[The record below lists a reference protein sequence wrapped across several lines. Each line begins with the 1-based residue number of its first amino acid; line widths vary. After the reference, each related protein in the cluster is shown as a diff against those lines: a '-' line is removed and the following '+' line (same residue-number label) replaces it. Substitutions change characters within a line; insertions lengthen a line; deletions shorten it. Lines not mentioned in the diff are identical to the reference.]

1 MASQD
6 SSDFRGLVDC
16 LFFPENVFDSLGSP
30 SSREGFPAAAAETA
44 SDATGTGATAGSAS
58 ASVSA
63 PARAPA
69 LNPRG
74 VASNVQQQKGTR
86 SRGGGRTATGAPAS
100 KRQRTEKGRGA
111 AGDAKTDNET
121 NSTSSDAGGDSDNPD
136 EREENRKERNRRHA
150 RETRLRKKNYMH
162 SLQQQLEAMTQ
173 ERNALEKEINDKMNA
188 ETGQHSCW
196 VKSLRSA
203 LALRAAG
210 CSDVDQWRK
219 FVDEEIVLV
228 HPITPY
234 RSYRTGDVVSN
245 RCVLMGIPDIVQ
257 DASSLLVALAALCK
271 TGVHDSER
279 KIKVQVRFA
288 LDDEALHFSEEGLM
302 CPFEM
307 KSVNLEA
314 LGLRTEVAKNGL
326 LRAQFNEEVKV
337 KHLELSFDPISF
349 WRQMQHASTGLGSQ
363 IASGQDLLMAPNT
376 LEQAL
381 SHSGDARVVTEAS
394 RPFRITHVNEAWTEL
409 CGFTQEE
416 AEGQTLRCLQGEDT
430 DANTVAQLVED
441 CADGKASSMEVTNY
455 DKAGKKF
462 RNFLQVYP
470 LSSNEGGEGEIS
482 HMLGVLK
489 PLGPKH

>member
-1 MASQD
+1 MASQE

-16 LFFPENVFDSLGSP
+16 LFFPENVFEGIGSP
-30 SSREGFPAAAAETA
+30 SSGSVAPQAAAMGAAAAGAA
-44 SDATGTGATAGSAS
+44 SSAS
-58 ASVSA
+58 ASASA
-63 PARAPA
+63 PAPGMHGAA
-69 LNPRG
+69 G
-74 VASNVQQQKGTR
+74 AHEKSTR
-86 SRGGGRTATGAPAS
+86 SRGGGRTATAAPAS
-100 KRQRTEKGRGA
+100 KRQRMEKPGAGA
-111 AGDAKTDNET
+111 AGDTMTDKET
-121 NSTSSDAGGDSDNPD
+121 ASTSSDGGGGDSDNPD

-162 SLQQQLEAMTQ
+162 SLQQQLEAMTE

-188 ETGQHSCW
+188 ETGQHSRW
-196 VKSLRSA
+196 VKTVRCA

-210 CSDVDQWRK
+210 CPDVDQWRK
-219 FVDEEIVLV
+219 FVDDEIVLV

-234 RSYRTGDVVSN
+234 RSFRTGDVVSN
-245 RCVLMGIPDIVQ
+245 RCVLMGIPDIIQ

-288 LDDEALHFSEEGLM
+288 IDDEALHFSEEGLM

-307 KSVNLEA
+307 KTVNLEA
-314 LGLRTEVAKNGL
+314 LGLRTEVSKNGC
-326 LRAQFNEEVKV
+326 LRAQFDEEDKL
-337 KHLELSFDPISF
+337 KHLELCFDPISF
-349 WRQMQHASTGLGSQ
+349 WRQMQQASTGSGSQ
-363 IASGQDLLMAPNT
+363 IGSLDDLLMAPNT

-381 SHSGDARVVTEAS
+381 SHSKEARVVTEAS
-394 RPFRITHVNEAWTEL
+394 RPFRITHVNEAWTDL
-409 CGFTQEE
+409 CGFTAEE
-416 AEGQTLRCLQGEDT
+416 ACGQTLRCLQGEET

-441 CADGKASSMEVTNY
+441 CTDGRATSMEVTNY
-455 DKAGKKF
+455 DKAGMKF

-470 LSSNEGGEGEIS
+470 LTSSDGESGEIS